1 MKFTAE
7 ELEELTHRDGGRFR
21 VDNSES
27 AFEFCKSLAQ
37 SHYENFPVASFLIK
51 KEWRKYIFSVYAFA
65 RIADDIADEI
75 LQVPQ
80 DERIKMLDNLEELI
94 QNTDY
99 QKISN
104 PILKALLITMQEKK
118 IPPKPFQK
126 LLTAY
131 IMDIK
136 FQQAETFSDLLD
148 YCKYSAEPIG
158 ELVLRITDNYN
169 ERNIV
174 LSDKICSALQLINF
188 WQDFSVDLKNSRV
201 FIPKEYL
208 TKYELEVKGLFER
221 KKTHNLISCLNE
233 LYDRTEL
240 LLNEGAELV
249 NYLKNLRI
257 KLEIKATVL
266 GGLSILRKI
275 KDLQANILDK
285 RPKLSKKDFFMIFMK
300 IIF

>member
-7 ELEELTHRDGGRFR
+7 ELEELTYPDGGRFR
-21 VDNSES
+21 VDNSEL
-27 AFEFCKSLAQ
+27 AFEFCRNLAQ

-80 DERIKMLDNLEELI
+80 DVRIKMLDNLEEIILSD
-94 QNTDY
+94 DY

-104 PILKALLITMQEKK
+104 PILKALLITMEEKK
-118 IPPKPFQK
+118 ISPEPFQK
-126 LLTAY
+126 LLKAY
-131 IMDIK
+131 KMDIK

-158 ELVLRITDNYN
+158 ELVLRITDNYS

-188 WQDFSVDLKNSRV
+188 WQDFSVDLNNNRI
-201 FIPKEYL
+201 FIPVEYL
-208 TKYELEVKGLFER
+208 TKYELELKDLFER
-221 KKTHNLISCLNE
+221 KKTHNLISCLNK

-275 KDLQANILDK
+275 RELQANILDK